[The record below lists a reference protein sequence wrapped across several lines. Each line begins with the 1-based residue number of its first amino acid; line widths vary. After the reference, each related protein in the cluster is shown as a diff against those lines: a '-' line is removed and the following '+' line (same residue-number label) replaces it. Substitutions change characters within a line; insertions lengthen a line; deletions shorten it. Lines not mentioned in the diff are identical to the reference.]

1 MKRAL
6 RAWPTLPRAPPF
18 TELAWP
24 RTGLPT
30 RAESRLSRSLRRSL
44 TPTDK
49 MQVEQKFLSH
59 CSEPPGALLK
69 CSVCLGRAGV
79 RDSAFVLVK
88 NFLIMESSTGFGA
101 KDAKLR
107 VTRSL
112 ATSRGLGSEGHGR
125 PSRPAPPLP
134 TPRLPEGA
142 RGVGHLLP
150 AAGTR
155 RLTPHPRPPARSAS
169 PLAPRGVPAT
179 PPPALRTAGTVAP
192 APPASAPSSRRI
204 TGALEPAGWGA
215 PARGGSLR
223 ALPEPGAGGPLPR
236 RTRLIHA
243 KLIPAASRPPARGR
257 APALAEPRSLHPP
270 PPPPPG
276 GGVPGAPGDL
286 VSPPARPGAPT
297 RAAAARSRP
306 ARLLP
311 GRREEM
317 ASRPRAPGARRP
329 PTPPPSTRPPRPPA
343 PCARPAP
350 SGSPPPHLPPQVRAP
365 PGPVRAVPSTP
376 ESSPGGDVAAVLVA
390 ARPPTRLRAQGGS
403 GLGVIPLVGREEGT
417 GDEDTGPGGVTLRSP
432 GSAGPRPP
440 RSSLLLQ
447 TTCGACRGRRGA
459 LAPPGASL
467 PPGVWRSP
475 PIANPGAGSFGKYL
489 ACACGRHPLRTT
501 SHILGASH
509 GVETPH
515 GFQKDRLAVLSLPG
529 TRPNKTRKTKI
540 IYTLKS
546 PARVR
551 YALLKSTPHPSP
563 EGRGSR
569 LGEEEAGFCGS
580 GLEACFAGAWS
591 LGVGAGSGRVGLSA
605 PGALATPS
613 GRRSGRPKRAGTGTL
628 SLQGPQG
635 ERGAPGASGRAC
647 PGCAPYGAARFS
659 ASSLGPAPG
668 VPGATCP
675 ALPSRVGAPGS
686 ALPTAGGRR
695 RGRLAFG
702 LDRARPRE
710 GWAAPV
716 PV

>member
-276 GGVPGAPGDL
+276 GGVPGA
-286 VSPPARPGAPT
+286 
-297 RAAAARSRP
+297 RP
-306 ARLLP
+306 AKCQLP
-311 GRREEM
+311 GRRGAAGPGPRRPPGPLHFYRRGRRARPGRRVP
-317 ASRPRAPGARRP
+317 ASRARAPDPLRAAALLRPRRPRRVCQPVTWFPLRPARALRLARRRPGAGRPDSSRGAARKWPPGRAPRALAGPRRPRPRRARRAPRPRAPGPRLPAHRLRTCRPRCGRPRARSGP
-329 PTPPPSTRPPRPPA
+329 CPPPR
-343 PCARPAP
+343 
-350 SGSPPPHLPPQVRAP
+350 SPPPAAMSRPFWWPRVHPPGCVRREVRAW
-365 PGPVRAVPSTP
+365 
-376 ESSPGGDVAAVLVA
+376 
-390 ARPPTRLRAQGGS
+390 
-403 GLGVIPLVGREEGT
+403 
-417 GDEDTGPGGVTLRSP
+417 
-432 GSAGPRPP
+432 
-440 RSSLLLQ
+440 
-447 TTCGACRGRRGA
+447 
-459 LAPPGASL
+459 ASFL
-467 PPGVWRSP
+467 
-475 PIANPGAGSFGKYL
+475 
-489 ACACGRHPLRTT
+489 
-501 SHILGASH
+501 
-509 GVETPH
+509 
-515 GFQKDRLAVLSLPG
+515 
-529 TRPNKTRKTKI
+529 
-540 IYTLKS
+540 
-546 PARVR
+546 
-551 YALLKSTPHPSP
+551 
-563 EGRGSR
+563 
-569 LGEEEAGFCGS
+569 
-580 GLEACFAGAWS
+580 
-591 LGVGAGSGRVGLSA
+591 
-605 PGALATPS
+605 
-613 GRRSGRPKRAGTGTL
+613 
-628 SLQGPQG
+628 
-635 ERGAPGASGRAC
+635 
-647 PGCAPYGAARFS
+647 
-659 ASSLGPAPG
+659 
-668 VPGATCP
+668 
-675 ALPSRVGAPGS
+675 
-686 ALPTAGGRR
+686 
-695 RGRLAFG
+695 
-702 LDRARPRE
+702 
-710 GWAAPV
+710 
-716 PV
+716 